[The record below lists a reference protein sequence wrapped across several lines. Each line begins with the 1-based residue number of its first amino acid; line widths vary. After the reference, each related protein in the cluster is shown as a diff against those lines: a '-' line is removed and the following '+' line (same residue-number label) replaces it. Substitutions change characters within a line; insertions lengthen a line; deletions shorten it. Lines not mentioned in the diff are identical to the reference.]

1 MTLQVRVVNPGKER
15 SVFEEIVW
23 ELDKIENETLP
34 QVQLNQS
41 EVAIK

>member
-1 MTLQVRVVNPGKER
+1 MVNPGKER

-23 ELDKIENETLP
+23 ELDKMENDTLP

-41 EVAIK
+41 EVGTK